1 MQGIE
6 EQHDYFVFEMRLM
19 PTYDFIQE
27 LLSMGDEV
35 EVLAP
40 DCVRQEMKRKS
51 KNMGDLYG

>member
-1 MQGIE
+1 
-6 EQHDYFVFEMRLM
+6 M

-40 DCVRQEMKRKS
+40 DYVRQEMKRRI
-51 KNMGDLYG
+51 KNMSHLYK